1 MDYKYI
7 EQLLDRYFDGLT
19 STAEEQILK
28 IFFSQQDIPAHLEA
42 YADIFRFAAE
52 ERAAEKL
59 GEDFD
64 ERLMERMGMREEAPV
79 LHVKARRISLSER
92 LQPLGRAVAA
102 VAIVALVGGSM
113 HRAYVTNIIEPIERA
128 EYADMQRNDS
138 DADPAGQGLPQRVID
153 EGQKMAITVDSLGQ
167 TSQAE

>member
-1 MDYKYI
+1 
-7 EQLLDRYFDGLT
+7 
-19 STAEEQILK
+19 
-28 IFFSQQDIPAHLEA
+28 
-42 YADIFRFAAE
+42 
-52 ERAAEKL
+52 
-59 GEDFD
+59 
-64 ERLMERMGMREEAPV
+64 MREEAPV
-79 LHVKARRISLSER
+79 LRVKARRISLSER

-128 EYADMQRNDS
+128 EYADMQRNDP
-138 DADPAGQGLPQRVID
+138 DADPAGPGLPQRVID

>member
-42 YADIFRFAAE
+42 YADLFRFAAE
-52 ERAAEKL
+52 ERTAETL

-64 ERLMERMGMREEAPV
+64 QRLMERLGIREEAPV
-79 LHVKARRISLSER
+79 LRVKARRISLSER
-92 LQPLGRAVAA
+92 LQPLGRAAAA

-113 HRAYVTNIIEPIERA
+113 HRAYMTNIIEPIERG
-128 EYADMQRNDS
+128 EYAEMQRDDS
-138 DADPAGQGLPQRVID
+138 DADPAKQGLPQRVIE
-153 EGQKMAITVDSLGQ
+153 EGRKMAVTVDTLEQ

>member
-59 GEDFD
+59 GEGMGAFLSALYTELRGDIGYVYEGRD
-64 ERLMERMGMREEAPV
+64 EYITIG
-79 LHVKARRISLSER
+79 
-92 LQPLGRAVAA
+92 
-102 VAIVALVGGSM
+102 IVVHIA
-113 HRAYVTNIIEPIERA
+113 
-128 EYADMQRNDS
+128 QWC
-138 DADPAGQGLPQRVID
+138 
-153 EGQKMAITVDSLGQ
+153 
-167 TSQAE
+167 